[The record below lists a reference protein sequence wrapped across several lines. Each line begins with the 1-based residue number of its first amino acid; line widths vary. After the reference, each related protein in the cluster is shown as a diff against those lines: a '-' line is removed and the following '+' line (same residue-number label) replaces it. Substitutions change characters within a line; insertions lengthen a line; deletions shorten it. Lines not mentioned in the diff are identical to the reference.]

1 MHSRLITPGDEFFL
15 AVECKRLMMFFN
27 SARRHTKRVK
37 PSSDANRHLTRDLFD
52 LMRGRTFEKV
62 RKGSEKPM
70 GNWQT
75 AWTPTQN
82 VNDAISTEVPL
93 RNEKFSQGF
102 FEIAG
107 VAWRTTPVFDSYWR
121 FAQATGCEAVGIVP
135 QSFLW
140 RRPERDPV

>member
-15 AVECKRLMMFFN
+15 AVECKRLMMSFN

-102 FEIAG
+102 SRSQVLHG
-107 VAWRTTPVFDSYWR
+107 
-121 FAQATGCEAVGIVP
+121 G
-135 QSFLW
+135 
-140 RRPERDPV
+140 RRPFLTAIGDLPRLQVAKLLG